1 MPQAFLVR
9 KYTIPGEEP
18 RKEVFK
24 PAPFY
29 YGTLS
34 TRDAAEQIAEESSPV
49 LLLRTRSSTVPAAT
63 RSFLISIFGFV
74 QQTKPSFGRSVAHP
88 IRFVPI
94 PESYCGSIDLS
105 VGLPDLSV
113 ESIGPFA

>member
-34 TRDAAEQIAEESSPV
+34 TRDAAEQIAEESSLTKGDV
-49 LLLRTRSSTVPAAT
+49 LNVLHKQQPKRHP
-63 RSFLISIFGFV
+63 SICLPTQF
-74 QQTKPSFGRSVAHP
+74 HW
-88 IRFVPI
+88 
-94 PESYCGSIDLS
+94 
-105 VGLPDLSV
+105 GLNC
-113 ESIGPFA
+113 